1 VMGSLL
7 GLLLVIIIQNSLILL
22 GIPSYWQRFVVGVLI
37 LMGTGVTA
45 YQMKKSGHLGKA
57 AVS

>member
-1 VMGSLL
+1 VFGSLL

-22 GIPSYWQRFVVGVLI
+22 GIPSYWQRFVVGALI
-37 LMGTGVTA
+37 LIGTGITS
-45 YQMKKSGHLGKA
+45 YQMKKSGNLGKT